1 MILSSNNIMAS
12 LEAMLFA
19 AGDPVEPGKLAEVLD
34 VDVENVI
41 KMLGHLEAMYDE
53 NNRGL
58 RLIRID
64 GKYQLCTR
72 EEYSDEVRGLLEI
85 KKNTPLSQAAFEV
98 LAIVAYNKT
107 VTRSFIEQ
115 IRGVDCSGPVSNLI
129 QKGLIEEKGRLDLP
143 GRPLVYGT
151 TDRFLRCF
159 SLNSLDDLPDLPEEE
174 KQDDSQ
180 TSLFEDEKS
189 KEPDI
194 PDADR
199 RPCGPLRSERAD
211 GHVQAV
217 CRAAGGRG
225 QGLLLL
231 LHRGAAGG
239 TARRTARQR

>member
-1 MILSSNNIMAS
+1 MSSNNIMAS

-58 RLIRID
+58 RLIRVD

-72 EEYSDEVRGLLEI
+72 EEYADEVRGLLEI

-174 KQDDSQ
+174 KKDDSQ
-180 TSLFEDEKS
+180 LHFLKMIMMKHLIYPRLKFWKRGTKNNESIFNY
-189 KEPDI
+189 
-194 PDADR
+194 
-199 RPCGPLRSERAD
+199 C
-211 GHVQAV
+211 
-217 CRAAGGRG
+217 CRAGSDNYCCFVPVGNCYFS
-225 QGLLLL
+225 L
-231 LHRGAAGG
+231 
-239 TARRTARQR
+239 

>member
-1 MILSSNNIMAS
+1 MLNSNKVLAS

-19 AGDPVEPGKLAEVLD
+19 AGDPVEPAKLAEVLD
-34 VDVENVI
+34 IDVENII
-41 KMLGHLEAMYDE
+41 KMLGHLEADYDE
-53 NNRGL
+53 RASGI
-58 RLIRID
+58 RLIRVD

-72 EEYSDEVRGLLEI
+72 EEYSEEVRGLLEI

-159 SLNSLDDLPDLPEEE
+159 SLNSLEDLPDLPENTEPN
-174 KQDDSQ
+174 DDNQ
-180 TSLFEDEKS
+180 TSLFSDDNDKVLQQTQSTEQK
-189 KEPDI
+189 
-194 PDADR
+194 
-199 RPCGPLRSERAD
+199 D
-211 GHVQAV
+211 GEV
-217 CRAAGGRG
+217 
-225 QGLLLL
+225 
-231 LHRGAAGG
+231 
-239 TARRTARQR
+239 

>member
-1 MILSSNNIMAS
+1 MLKTLLKCSAIL
-12 LEAMLFA
+12 
-19 AGDPVEPGKLAEVLD
+19 KLA
-34 VDVENVI
+34 
-41 KMLGHLEAMYDE
+41 YDE

-194 PDADR
+194 PDAETFEE
-199 RPCGPLRSERAD
+199 GVE
-211 GHVQAV
+211 
-217 CRAAGGRG
+217 
-225 QGLLLL
+225 
-231 LHRGAAGG
+231 
-239 TARRTARQR
+239 